1 LGTTAL
7 PPLPLTGW
15 RPTRDT
21 VHGYAR
27 LLGKLRAAY
36 TPPHKHWWHVSLRA
50 AATGLTTTQIPAPGR
65 TFELLLDLVRH
76 ELVISTDGER
86 RALPLRGQSLAA
98 FSDETLTALARLGIE
113 PPIDRAP
120 FRDDTPG
127 SYDADAAAR
136 FWQALAEIDAV
147 FKRFKAG
154 VRGTT
159 GPVQLFPHHF
169 DLSMNWFSGRR
180 VPGVDPDDAENADE
194 QMNFGFSTGDDGIPE
209 PYFYITAYPA
219 PAELFRTALPKDSYW
234 HSASFQG
241 AVLPY
246 EAVRR
251 SANPADKILEF
262 LQTVQQA
269 GERLM
274 TGG

>member
-1 LGTTAL
+1 MGTPEL

-15 RPTRDT
+15 QPTRDT
-21 VHGYAR
+21 IHGYAR
-27 LLGKLRAAY
+27 LLGKLRATYA
-36 TPPHKHWWHVSLRA
+36 PRQEHSWHITLRA
-50 AATGLTTTQIPAPGR
+50 AATGLTTTQIPGPGR

-76 ELVISTDGER
+76 ELVIATGSGER
-86 RALPLRGQSLAA
+86 KAIPLRGQSLAA
-98 FSDETLTALARLGIE
+98 FSDETLAALARMGID
-113 PPIDRAP
+113 PPIDCAP

-127 SYDADAAAR
+127 TYDVDAAAR
-136 FWQALAEIDAV
+136 FWQALSQIDTV

-154 VRGTT
+154 LRGAT

-169 DLSMNWFSGRR
+169 DLSMNWFSGRH
-180 VPGVDPDDAENADE
+180 VPGIDPADAENADE
-194 QMNFGFSTGDDGIPE
+194 QMTFGFSTGDDGTPE
-209 PYFYITAYPA
+209 PYFYITAYPV
-219 PAELFRTALPKDSYW
+219 PAELFRTALPKGAAW

-251 SANPADKILEF
+251 ASNPSEKLFEF

-269 GERLM
+269 GAHLM
-274 TGG
+274 TR

>member
-1 LGTTAL
+1 MGAPGL

-15 RPTRDT
+15 RPTRDAI
-21 VHGYAR
+21 HGYAR
-27 LLGKLRAAY
+27 LLGKLRATY
-36 TPPHKHWWHVSLRA
+36 TARQKHWWHITLRA
-50 AATGLTTTQIPAPGR
+50 AATGLTTTQIPGPGR

-76 ELVISTDGER
+76 ELVITTDTGER
-86 RALPLRGQSLAA
+86 KAIPLRGQSLAEFA
-98 FSDETLTALARLGIE
+98 EATLASLARMGVE
-113 PPIDRAP
+113 PPLERAP
-120 FRDDTPG
+120 FNNNTPE

-136 FWQALAEIDAV
+136 FWQALSQIDPL

-154 VRGTT
+154 LRGATS
-159 GPVQLFPHHF
+159 PVQLFPHHF
-169 DLSMNWFSGRR
+169 DLSMNWFSGRH
-180 VPGVDPDDAENADE
+180 VPGIDPADEENADE
-194 QMNFGFSTGDDGIPE
+194 QMTFGFSTGDDGIPE

-219 PAELFRTALPKDSYW
+219 PAELFRTVLPKDAVW

-246 EAVRR
+246 ETVRR
-251 SANPADKILEF
+251 ASDPSDKLLEF

-274 TGG
+274 TG

>member
-1 LGTTAL
+1 
-7 PPLPLTGW
+7 
-15 RPTRDT
+15 
-21 VHGYAR
+21 

-36 TPPHKHWWHVSLRA
+36 TPRQKHWWHITLRA
-50 AATGLTTTQIPAPGR
+50 AATGLTTTQIPVPGR
-65 TFELLLDLVRH
+65 TFELLLDLLRH
-76 ELVISTDGER
+76 ELVITTDTGER

-98 FSDETLTALARLGIE
+98 FSDETLAALARMEID

-127 SYDADAAAR
+127 SYDAEAAAR
-136 FWQALAEIDAV
+136 FWQALSQIDAV

-154 VRGTT
+154 LRGTT

-169 DLSMNWFSGRR
+169 DLSINWFSGRL
-180 VPGVDPDDAENADE
+180 VPGIDPADAENAEE

-209 PYFYITAYPA
+209 PYVYITAYPA
-219 PAELFRTALPKDSYW
+219 PAELYRTALPKGGYW
-234 HSASFQG
+234 HSTSFQG

-246 EAVRR
+246 EALRR
-251 SANPADKILEF
+251 SANPADKLLEF
-262 LQTVQQA
+262 LQTVQQT

-274 TGG
+274 TDR